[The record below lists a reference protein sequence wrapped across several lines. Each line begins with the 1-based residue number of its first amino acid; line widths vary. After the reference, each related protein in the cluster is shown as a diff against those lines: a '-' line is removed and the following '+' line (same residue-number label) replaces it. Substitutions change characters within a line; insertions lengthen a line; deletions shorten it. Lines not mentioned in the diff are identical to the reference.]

1 MNRILVGEMAG
12 ADEDFGSEVWQLWLI
27 FAQVPSTHLIQ
38 DDPHEPTDLFK
49 IINFIYCLLL
59 GHV

>member
-1 MNRILVGEMAG
+1 MDKNIAPNLANSLIIPPTQHEAV
-12 ADEDFGSEVWQLWLI
+12 ADFCSRPI
-27 FAQVPSTHLIQ
+27 YYLIQ